1 MSRVGPCSRAACKIL
16 IACAAVV
23 AGTRSLQDAVANG
36 DTRAISLYQT
46 HTKESVTVT
55 FKRNGVYDREALEK
69 LNWILRDWR
78 RDEPIAMD
86 PKLFDVAWAVHREV
100 GSRQPLHV
108 VSGYRAPETN
118 AMLRRRSSA
127 VAKQSQHMRGKAMDF
142 YLPDANMAQV
152 RAIAMRLQRGGV
164 GYYPTAFNPFVHLDV
179 GSVRS
184 WPRMTRDQ
192 LSRLFPDGKT
202 VHIPA
207 DGKPMAGYE
216 LARAEIMSRGDA
228 VAGSYTAYAE
238 AESAQPSGS
247 RKSFW
252 ASLFGLEEEE
262 DEDFA
267 KPNGNTRTRVASS
280 GAAPSGGDAAVADNS
295 NVSFFLRDRRGGSA
309 PAAQP
314 QAPRPT
320 AVAAVAP
327 QAQPQVAQAPAAAA
341 PATAPLPQ
349 ARPDDIAPAAAP
361 AAEAPVALA
370 LAPVPPRR
378 PEDAIASVNAIAATA
393 VVANVPV
400 PPSRPVSFA
409 AAGLGSQEIGTRAT
423 SDESGALAAL
433 AAAAATRPPATR
445 VAGLVPMAYAAADV
459 PVPPIR
465 PGLTAAVSPA
475 VAEEARPAP
484 QVRRPVAA
492 AAVPRVLRPLFGGD
506 PVEPPTPS
514 SRIAMA
520 HAAADTSP
528 APVPAGRLAAAAF
541 TLALPLRTD
550 GPEAP
555 QP

>member
-36 DTRAISLYQT
+36 DTRTISLYQT

-55 FKRNGVYDREALEK
+55 FKRNGVYDRQALEK

-78 RDEPIAMD
+78 RDESTNMD

-108 VSGYRAPETN
+108 VSGYRSPQTN

-202 VHIPA
+202 VHLPA
-207 DGKPMAGYE
+207 DGKPLAGYE

-267 KPNGNTRTRVASS
+267 KPSGGARTRVASS
-280 GAAPSGGDAAVADNS
+280 GAAPSAGDTAAGADNS
-295 NVSFFLRDRRGGSA
+295 NVSFFLRERRGGSA
-309 PAAQP
+309 PAPQP

-327 QAQPQVAQAPAAAA
+327 APEPPAAQAPAPVQAAV
-341 PATAPLPQ
+341 PLPQ
-349 ARPDDIAPAAAP
+349 ARPDGIAPAAAP

-400 PPSRPVSFA
+400 PPSRPLSFA
-409 AAGLGSQEIGTRAT
+409 AAGLGSQEIGTRT
-423 SDESGALAAL
+423 SSDESGALAAL

-445 VAGLVPMAYAAADV
+445 VAGLMPMAYAAADV

-465 PGLTAAVSPA
+465 PGLTAAASPA
-475 VAEEARPAP
+475 VAEEVQPAA

-520 HAAADTSP
+520 HAAADASP
-528 APVPAGRLAAAAF
+528 APVPASRLAAAAF
-541 TLALPLRTD
+541 ALALPLRVD
-550 GPEAP
+550 AP
-555 QP
+555 DTPAP

>member
-36 DTRAISLYQT
+36 DTRTLSLYQT

-142 YLPDANMAQV
+142 YLPDVNMAQV

-207 DGKPMAGYE
+207 DGRPMEGYE
-216 LARAEIMSRGDA
+216 LARAEILSRGDA
-228 VAGSYTAYAE
+228 VAGSYSAYAE
-238 AESAQPSGS
+238 AETARPSGS

-252 ASLFGLEEEE
+252 ASLFGLDEEE

-267 KPNGNTRTRVASS
+267 KPSGNARTRVAT
-280 GAAPSGGDAAVADNS
+280 AETAPAGGDAAVAADNS
-295 NVSFFLRDRRGGSA
+295 NVSFFLRDRRGGGA
-309 PAAQP
+309 PTAQP
-314 QAPRPT
+314 QPPRPT
-320 AVAAVAP
+320 AVAAAP
-327 QAQPQVAQAPAAAA
+327 QAEPLVQAPTAV
-341 PATAPLPQ
+341 PAVVPLPQ
-349 ARPDDIAPAAAP
+349 ARPDGIAPAAVP
-361 AAEAPVALA
+361 SAEAPVALA
-370 LAPVPPRR
+370 MAPVPPRR

-393 VVANVPV
+393 VVANVPA

-409 AAGLGSQEIGTRAT
+409 AAGLGSQEIGTRAS

-433 AAAAATRPPATR
+433 AAAASARPPMTR

-465 PGLTAAVSPA
+465 PLATAASPA
-475 VAEEARPAP
+475 VAEEARPTPATP
-484 QVRRPVAA
+484 RPVAA

-520 HAAADTSP
+520 HAAASSP
-528 APVPAGRLAAAAF
+528 PRPLPASRLAAAAF
-541 TLALPLRTD
+541 TLALPLHAD

>member
-1 MSRVGPCSRAACKIL
+1 MSRVGPCSRIACKIL

-36 DTRAISLYQT
+36 DTRTLSLYQT

-78 RDEPIAMD
+78 RNEPIAMD

-108 VSGYRAPETN
+108 VSGYRSPETN

-142 YLPDANMAQV
+142 YLPDVNMAQV
-152 RAIAMRLQRGGV
+152 RAVAMRLQRGGV

-207 DGKPMAGYE
+207 DGKPMPGYE
-216 LARAEIMSRGDA
+216 LARAEILARGDS
-228 VAGSYTAYAE
+228 VAGSSSAYAE
-238 AESAQPSGS
+238 AEKSTRPSVS

-252 ASLFGLEEEE
+252 ASLFGLDEEE

-267 KPNGNTRTRVASS
+267 RPSGGRTRVASA
-280 GAAPSGGDAAVADNS
+280 AAPTADADNS
-295 NVSFFLRDRRGGSA
+295 NVSFFLRERRGGA
-309 PAAQP
+309 PAEP
-314 QAPRPT
+314 QASRPT

-327 QAQPQVAQAPAAAA
+327 AKPQAGETTAPV
-341 PATAPLPQ
+341 PVPSTAPLPQ
-349 ARPDDIAPAAAP
+349 ARPDDVGPATAPAT
-361 AAEAPVALA
+361 AEAPVALA

-378 PEDAIASVNAIAATA
+378 PEDAIASVSAIAATA
-393 VVANVPV
+393 AVANVPM

-409 AAGLGSQEIGTRAT
+409 AAGLGAGEIGTRA
-423 SDESGALAAL
+423 SADESDALAVL
-433 AAAAATRPPATR
+433 AAAAAGRAAPTR
-445 VAGLVPMAYAAADV
+445 VAGLVPMAYAAAEVPIPPARPFDSSPTV
-459 PVPPIR
+459 AAEAKPAPVPQR
-465 PGLTAAVSPA
+465 
-475 VAEEARPAP
+475 
-484 QVRRPVAA
+484 QRPVAA
-492 AAVPRVLRPLFGGD
+492 TAVPRVLRPLFGGD
-506 PVEPPTPS
+506 PVEPPNPAA
-514 SRIAMA
+514 RIAMA
-520 HAAADTSP
+520 HSVAATASP
-528 APVPAGRLAAAAF
+528 AMPAGELAPLA
-541 TLALPLRTD
+541 LALPLP
-550 GPEAP
+550 GEADTP
-555 QP
+555 AP

>member
-1 MSRVGPCSRAACKIL
+1 M
-16 IACAAVV
+16 
-23 AGTRSLQDAVANG
+23 
-36 DTRAISLYQT
+36 
-46 HTKESVTVT
+46 TVT

-327 QAQPQVAQAPAAAA
+327 QAEPQVAQAPAAAA

-349 ARPDDIAPAAAP
+349 ARPDDITPAAAP

-409 AAGLGSQEIGTRAT
+409 AAGL
-423 SDESGALAAL
+423 
-433 AAAAATRPPATR
+433 
-445 VAGLVPMAYAAADV
+445 
-459 PVPPIR
+459 
-465 PGLTAAVSPA
+465 
-475 VAEEARPAP
+475 
-484 QVRRPVAA
+484 
-492 AAVPRVLRPLFGGD
+492 
-506 PVEPPTPS
+506 
-514 SRIAMA
+514 
-520 HAAADTSP
+520 
-528 APVPAGRLAAAAF
+528 
-541 TLALPLRTD
+541 
-550 GPEAP
+550 
-555 QP
+555 